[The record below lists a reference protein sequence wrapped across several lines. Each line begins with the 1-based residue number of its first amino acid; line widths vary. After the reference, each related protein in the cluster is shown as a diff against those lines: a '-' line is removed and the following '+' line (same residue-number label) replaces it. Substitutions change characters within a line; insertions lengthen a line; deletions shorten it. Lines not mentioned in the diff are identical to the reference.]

1 MARMKK
7 KQFDYKNA
15 YFLFDGDCIRN
26 SRVVAF
32 QSYSTVI
39 WVYSVDTKTLYL
51 SPRAR
56 TWSRTTSKHLTQ
68 SISHMYAA
76 FGLGYP
82 DKWYEYEITCAE
94 TPENMRYF
102 GYGCAD
108 AVRYNNGLILD
119 CEIITPSK
127 E

>member
-1 MARMKK
+1 MARMNK
-7 KQFDYKNA
+7 KQFDRKSA

-26 SRVVAF
+26 SHIVAF

-39 WVYSVDTKTLYL
+39 WVYSADTKTLYL
-51 SPRAR
+51 SPYAR
-56 TWSRTTSKHLTQ
+56 SWSRTTSKHLSQ
-68 SISHMYAA
+68 SLSHMHAA
-76 FGLGYP
+76 LGLGYAVN
-82 DKWYEYEITCAE
+82 WYDYQITCAE

-119 CEIITPSK
+119 CEIITPSA